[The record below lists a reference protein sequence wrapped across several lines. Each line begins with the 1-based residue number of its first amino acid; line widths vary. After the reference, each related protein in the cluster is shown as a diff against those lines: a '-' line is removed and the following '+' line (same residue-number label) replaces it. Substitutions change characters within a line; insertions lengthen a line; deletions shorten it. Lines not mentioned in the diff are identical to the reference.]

1 MDPILEQFLSEAR
14 DNLSYLDKHLSELE
28 KGEEETLNAL
38 FRAAHTLKGGAG
50 LVGFNAVKEVT
61 HVAEDLFDAY
71 RKGEVKYSE
80 ELLDTLYEAF
90 DEVIELI
97 DAAEEIGGVDVDVDE
112 EKIEEIKK
120 DIKSFLTSKD
130 ENSGEEKLETSL
142 NIVDEMEV
150 AHLFTDLEV
159 SKLAAQN
166 RILTS
171 PKITNE
177 YLKENH
183 LWIVDIDVD
192 VDTIKLGN
200 DPIYML
206 YLLGEENVKS
216 VATQVNNCDNLNNDV
231 LEWFTRLVTIVDTN
245 EEVFEDA
252 FYNILDEINL
262 TPFSIEALF
271 NSSYESSENGVLED
285 FKEEVLS
292 IVKNSD
298 FSFLDEKISAVTK
311 ILNPKSKE
319 GFILTRLQS
328 LLSNFKVGSEEYIKV
343 LEIALNK
350 LGITI
355 PKVEV
360 KQVSKEN
367 NSNNTSSE
375 VKATEKEINAVVNI
389 LQAQLKVIKNAKND
403 KSLIPRTKLLL
414 SNVLH
419 SIGINDEIENLNDI
433 DSLVNHINSK
443 ITQLSGKESEV
454 KQEKQESK
462 KVETNNGVKQSTT
475 IKKTTEEKKVRTKP
489 TLAKVV
495 AKTVKIDQKQI
506 DNLMDI
512 VGELL
517 VMKNALPYIAEHIS
531 DNTIEESKREISTK
545 YEEISRAT
553 DRLQDIVM
561 DMRLLPLSFIFDR
574 YPKLVRDLS
583 KKLGKKIEYIEEG
596 GETKLDKMMI
606 EKLADPLVHIIRN
619 SLDHG
624 LETEEE
630 RIAVGKDPVG
640 KLKISAKPEGDKVII
655 TISDDGRGINLNAVI
670 NKAMEKRLVD
680 SDSIDRMSREEKLML
695 IFHPGLSTKD
705 EITDLS
711 GRGVGTDALKNVID
725 QLGGKIKVES
735 EEGKGTTTMLELP
748 VSVALTNIFHIK
760 MNNINYAI
768 AMDYI
773 VETQKIQKDE
783 LQVANHK
790 PFLQMRGELVPL
802 LFEKKLMGN
811 KEMNEILSIVV
822 IEANNKKFGLIIDE
836 FVGQLDVVQKPLPGS
851 LETHPFISGTSLL
864 GNGDVLF
871 ILDPL
876 KLIKQ

>member
-433 DSLVNHINSK
+433 DSLVNYINSK

-475 IKKTTEEKKVRTKP
+475 IKKTTEEKKVRPKP
-489 TLAKVV
+489 TPAKVV
-495 AKTVKIDQKQI
+495 AKTVKIDQEQI

-561 DMRLLPLSFIFDR
+561 SMRLLPLSFIFDR
-574 YPKLVRDLS
+574 YPKLVRDIS

>member
-433 DSLVNHINSK
+433 DSLVNYINSK
-443 ITQLSGKESEV
+443 ITQLSGKESE
-454 KQEKQESK
+454 EKQESK

-475 IKKTTEEKKVRTKP
+475 IKKTTEEKKVRPKP
-489 TLAKVV
+489 TPAKVV
-495 AKTVKIDQKQI
+495 AKTVKIDQEQI

-561 DMRLLPLSFIFDR
+561 SMRLLPLSFIFDR
-574 YPKLVRDLS
+574 YPKLVRDIS